1 MPCRIRSTV
10 ALGLLFFLLAAPAW
24 SWGSAGHHIIAIIA
38 EQRLSPAVREKI
50 RALLMDGKYSML
62 DISTCADQLRGNSRG
77 NAGATPVNSAD
88 DMCQTLAGDVSPTN
102 RTWHYID
109 IPVPTKATTLEAFC
123 PQGDCVTA
131 KITSFAETLRTSTND
146 AQRRQALLFVIH
158 LVGDIHQPL
167 HTVDRACD
175 NGGNSER
182 VGFSLDGQ
190 HSDVKLHQVWDTKE
204 VDLLMADYNV
214 TDEHTLADALIESIS
229 PTDAEK
235 WARATPEQI
244 AWESYNIAV
253 TRVYPAV
260 PYQNFCGNQETA
272 SIETDL
278 SLPYEEEG
286 TRVVQVQLM
295 KAGVRLAAILESALA
310 GP

>member
-1 MPCRIRSTV
+1 MPRRIQVTL
-10 ALGLLFFLLAAPAW
+10 ALLLASLLVAAHAW

-50 RALLMDGKYSML
+50 RSLLMDGKYSII
-62 DISTCADQLRGNSRG
+62 DISTCADQLRSTDRPGG
-77 NAGATPVNSAD
+77 T
-88 DMCQTLAGDVSPTN
+88 MCQTLAGEVPPTN
-102 RTWHYID
+102 GTWHYID
-109 IPVPTKATTLEAFC
+109 IPVPTTATTLEAFC

-131 KITSFAETLRTSTND
+131 KITSFAETLRISQDD
-146 AQRRQALLFVIH
+146 AQRRQALLFLVH

-175 NGGNSER
+175 KGGNSEQ

-204 VDLLMADYNV
+204 LDLLMADYHV
-214 TDEHTLADALIESIS
+214 TGEHDLAEALIASIS
-229 PTDAEK
+229 PAEAEK
-235 WARATPEQI
+235 WASATPEQM
-244 AWESYNIAV
+244 AWESYKIAV

-260 PYQNFCGNQETA
+260 PYHDFCGTQDPAPT
-272 SIETDL
+272 ETDL

-310 GP
+310 EP

>member
-1 MPCRIRSTV
+1 MPRRIQVTLAS
-10 ALGLLFFLLAAPAW
+10 LLASLLLAAPGW

-50 RALLMDGKYSML
+50 RTLLMDGKYSIV
-62 DISTCADQLRGNSRG
+62 DISTCADQLRRNSSGSDRPG
-77 NAGATPVNSAD
+77 DA
-88 DMCQTLAGDVSPTN
+88 MCQTLAGDVPPTN
-102 RTWHYID
+102 GTWHYID
-109 IPVPTKATTLEAFC
+109 IPVPTKAKTLEAFC

-131 KITSFAETLRTSTND
+131 KITSFAEMLRTSTD
-146 AQRRQALLFVIH
+146 DVQRRQALLFVIH

-175 NGGNSER
+175 KGGNSER
-182 VGFSLDGQ
+182 VGFSLEGQ

-204 VDLLMADYNV
+204 IDLLMADYNL
-214 TDEHTLADALIESIS
+214 TDEHALAEALIASIS
-229 PTDAEK
+229 PAEAEK
-235 WARATPEQI
+235 WTHATPEEM

-260 PYQNFCGNQETA
+260 PYQNFCGNQDSA
-272 SIETDL
+272 PIETDL
-278 SLPYEEEG
+278 SLPYEEDG
-286 TRVVQVQLM
+286 TKVVQLQLM
-295 KAGVRLAAILESALA
+295 KAGVRLAAILESGLA

>member
-1 MPCRIRSTV
+1 MPRRIQVTV
-10 ALGLLFFLLAAPAW
+10 APLLVSLLLVAPAW

-50 RALLMDGKYSML
+50 RTLLMNGDYSMV
-62 DISTCADQLRGNSRG
+62 DISTCADQLRSNSRG
-77 NAGATPVNSAD
+77 PDRPGDA
-88 DMCQTLAGDVSPTN
+88 MCQTLAGDVPPAN
-102 RTWHYID
+102 GTWHYID
-109 IPVPTKATTLEAFC
+109 IPVPTKAKTLEAFC

-131 KITSFAETLRTSTND
+131 KITSFAETLRTSTDD
-146 AQRRQALLFVIH
+146 AQRRQALLFVVH

-175 NGGNSER
+175 KGGNSER

-204 VDLLMADYNV
+204 LDLLMADYNL

-229 PTDAEK
+229 PTDAQK
-235 WARATPEQI
+235 WARATPEEM

-260 PYQNFCGNQETA
+260 PYHNFCGDQDSA
-272 SIETDL
+272 PIKTDL

-286 TRVVQVQLM
+286 TRVVQLQLM

>member
-1 MPCRIRSTV
+1 MPRRIQVTL
-10 ALGLLFFLLAAPAW
+10 APLLVSLLLVAPAW

-62 DISTCADQLRGNSRG
+62 DISTCADQLRSASRG
-77 NAGATPVNSAD
+77 KGSPTA

-131 KITSFAETLRTSTND
+131 KITSFAETLRMSTDD

-190 HSDVKLHQVWDTKE
+190 HSDVKLHPVSGTKE
-204 VDLLMADYNV
+204 VDLLMAVYNV
-214 TDEHTLADALIESIS
+214 TAEHTLADALIESIS

-235 WARATPEQI
+235 WARATPEQM

-260 PYQNFCGNQETA
+260 PYQNFCGNQDVA

>member
-1 MPCRIRSTV
+1 MPCRIRSTIG
-10 ALGLLFFLLAAPAW
+10 LGLVSLLVAVPAW
-24 SWGSAGHHIIAIIA
+24 SWGSSGHHIIAIIA
-38 EQRLSPAVREKI
+38 EQRLSPGVREKI
-50 RALLMDGKYSML
+50 RTLLMDGRYSML
-62 DISTCADQLRGNSRG
+62 DISTCADQLRSNSRG
-77 NAGATPVNSAD
+77 PDRPGDA
-88 DMCQTLAGDVSPTN
+88 MCQTLAGDVPPTN
-102 RTWHYID
+102 GTWHYID
-109 IPVPTKATTLEAFC
+109 IPVPTKATSLEAFC

-131 KITSFAETLRTSTND
+131 RITSFADTLRTSKDD

-158 LVGDIHQPL
+158 LVADIHQPL

-175 NGGNSER
+175 KGGNSER

-204 VDLLMADYNV
+204 IDLLMAGYNL
-214 TDEHTLADALIESIS
+214 TDEHALADALIESIS
-229 PTDAEK
+229 ANDAAK
-235 WARATPEQI
+235 WVRATPEQM

-253 TRVYPAV
+253 TKVYPAV
-260 PYQNFCGNQETA
+260 PYHDFCGFQDSA
-272 SIETDL
+272 PIETDL
-278 SLPYEEEG
+278 PLPYEEEG

>member
-1 MPCRIRSTV
+1 MLCRTRSTI
-10 ALGLLFFLLAAPAW
+10 ALGLLFLLIAAPGW
-24 SWGSAGHHIIAIIA
+24 SWGSSGHHIIAIIA
-38 EQRLSPAVREKI
+38 EQRLSPGVREKI
-50 RALLMDGKYSML
+50 RTLLMDGKYSML
-62 DISTCADQLRGNSRG
+62 DISTCADQLRSASRG
-77 NAGATPVNSAD
+77 KGSPTD
-88 DMCQTLAGDVSPTN
+88 DMCQTLAGDVPPTN
-102 RTWHYID
+102 GTWHYID
-109 IPVPTKATTLEAFC
+109 IPFPTKATTLEAFC

-131 KITSFAETLRTSTND
+131 KITSFAETLRLSKDD

-158 LVGDIHQPL
+158 LVADIHQPL

-175 NGGNSER
+175 KGGNSER

-190 HSDVKLHQVWDTKE
+190 HSEVKLHQVWDTKE

-229 PTDAEK
+229 ANDAEK
-235 WARATPEQI
+235 WARATPEQM

-260 PYQNFCGNQETA
+260 PYHDFCGDQDSTP
-272 SIETDL
+272 IKTDL

-286 TRVVQVQLM
+286 TRVVQLQLM

>member
-1 MPCRIRSTV
+1 MPRRIQVTL
-10 ALGLLFFLLAAPAW
+10 APLLASLLLVAPAW

-50 RALLMDGKYSML
+50 RKLLMDGKYSML
-62 DISTCADQLRGNSRG
+62 DISTCADQLRSNSRG
-77 NAGATPVNSAD
+77 PERPGDA
-88 DMCQTLAGDVSPTN
+88 MCQALAGDVPPTSG
-102 RTWHYID
+102 TWHYID
-109 IPVPTKATTLEAFC
+109 IPVPTKAKTLEAFC

-131 KITSFAETLRTSTND
+131 KITSFAETLRTSKDD
-146 AQRRQALLFVIH
+146 AQRRQALLFVVH

-175 NGGNSER
+175 KGGNSER

-214 TDEHTLADALIESIS
+214 SDEHTLADALIESIS

-235 WARATPEQI
+235 WARATPEQM

-253 TRVYPAV
+253 TRVYSAV
-260 PYQNFCGNQETA
+260 PYHNFCDNQDSA
-272 SIETDL
+272 PIETDL
-278 SLPYEEEG
+278 SLLYEEEG
-286 TRVVQVQLM
+286 TRVVQLQLM

>member
-1 MPCRIRSTV
+1 MPRRIQVTL
-10 ALGLLFFLLAAPAW
+10 APLLASLLLVAPAW

-38 EQRLSPAVREKI
+38 EQRLSPGVREKV
-50 RALLMDGKYSML
+50 RTLLMDGKYSIV
-62 DISTCADQLRGNSRG
+62 DISTCADQLRSAPG
-77 NAGATPVNSAD
+77 GADRPGDA
-88 DMCQTLAGDVSPTN
+88 MCQTLAGDVPPAN
-102 RTWHYID
+102 GTWHYID
-109 IPVPTKATTLEAFC
+109 IPVPTKAKTLEAFC

-131 KITSFAETLRTSTND
+131 KITSFAETLRTSTDD

-175 NGGNSER
+175 KGGNSER

-204 VDLLMADYNV
+204 IDLLMADYNL
-214 TDEHTLADALIESIS
+214 TDEHALAEALIASIS
-229 PTDAEK
+229 PAEAEK
-235 WARATPEQI
+235 WTHATTEQI

-260 PYQNFCGNQETA
+260 PYHNFCGDQT
-272 SIETDL
+272 SSPIETDL

-286 TRVVQVQLM
+286 TRVVQLQLM

>member
-1 MPCRIRSTV
+1 MPRRINVTL
-10 ALGLLFFLLAAPAW
+10 APLLVSLLLVAPAW

-50 RALLMDGKYSML
+50 RTLLMNGDYSMV
-62 DISTCADQLRGNSRG
+62 DISTCADQLRSNSRG
-77 NAGATPVNSAD
+77 PDRPGDA
-88 DMCQTLAGDVSPTN
+88 MCQTLAGDVPPTN
-102 RTWHYID
+102 GTWHYID
-109 IPVPTKATTLEAFC
+109 IPVPTKAKTLEAFC

-131 KITSFAETLRTSTND
+131 KITSFAETLRTSKDD
-146 AQRRQALLFVIH
+146 AQRRQALLFVVH

-175 NGGNSER
+175 KGGNSER

-235 WARATPEQI
+235 WARATPEEI

-260 PYQNFCGNQETA
+260 PYHDFCGDQESA
-272 SIETDL
+272 SIKTDL

-286 TRVVQVQLM
+286 TRVVQLQLM
-295 KAGVRLAAILESALA
+295 KAGVRLAAMLESALA